1 MTLKLTRGAAFIISL
16 VVLIV
21 IFASNRINFLI
32 GSNYARG
39 YIINMKPEQINYLE
53 LENSLHAFI
62 YKAADDSTYQVFDR
76 SNSWVTAGDSVNVVY
91 KESNP
96 FKAKIFSF
104 SGFWMPKFDLGIF
117 TAIVLVLT
125 IFFYSFF
132 PKKSNIF
139 FNFGKQKK

>member
-1 MTLKLTRGAAFIISL
+1 MTFHLNRNTAYLLSLMILFVFI
-16 VVLIV
+16 
-21 IFASNRINFLI
+21 ASNRINFLI
-32 GSNYARG
+32 GSDYAKG
-39 YIINMKPEQINYLE
+39 CIINMKTEQTNFIE
-53 LENSLHAFI
+53 MENSQHAFI

-76 SNSWVTAGDSVNVVY
+76 SNSWVTAGDSVNVIY

-117 TAIVLVLT
+117 TAIVIVLT